1 MRFHQTPR
9 RGFAL
14 AVSLLAIVIIGALIA
29 GAFFASTQESR
40 VGRSTLTQQRA
51 FSAAEYGLNET
62 VATFDKSLNLTMV
75 PGDVQQ
81 LTYNSSSAAGT
92 QPSGARANV
101 KLTKLNNSL
110 YWVVSEGLVNAGL
123 SNQAVRRVST
133 TFRIRRP
140 QFPIGGA
147 ITSKG
152 NISVQGSAEVTGR
165 NTAPTGWTQC
175 AAIGGNDTA
184 AIAVGDSATVN
195 IQKSLNVTGTPQF
208 YKDPKYDDTTTFKQY
223 GSEIDFAQMAANADI
238 VLSAGN
244 VDPTPAGTDS
254 TCVKTGGAA
263 QTNWGE
269 PWRLQGFDGCKN
281 YFPVIYS
288 PNDISLNNG
297 RGQGVLLVNGSVR
310 FNGNFEFY
318 GVIIAKNDVTKGNGT
333 AKIYGSIIAGDNVR
347 ADDSSILGNTFINYS
362 KCANESA
369 TSGSSIIVPVNQRA
383 WADMF

>member
-40 VGRSTLTQQRA
+40 VGRNTLVQQRA

-75 PGDVQQ
+75 AGEVQQ

-92 QPSGARANV
+92 QPSGARSNV
-101 KLTKLNNSL
+101 RLTKLNDAL
-110 YWVVSEGLVNAGL
+110 YWVVSEGVVNAGL
-123 SNQAVRRVST
+123 SNQSVRRVST
-133 TFRIRRP
+133 TFRIRKP
-140 QFPIGGA
+140 LFPIGGA

-152 NISVQGSAEVTGR
+152 SISVRGSAEVTGN
-165 NTAPTGWTQC
+165 NTPPVGWTQC
-175 AAIGGNDTA
+175 AGIGGNDTA
-184 AIAVGDSATVN
+184 AIAVGDSAVVT
-195 IQKSLNVTGTPQF
+195 IQKTDNVTGTADF
-208 YKDPKYDDTTTFKQY
+208 YRDPRYDDTSTFRQF
-223 GSEIDFAQMAANADI
+223 GSDINFAEMAANADVI
-238 VLSAGN
+238 LTTN
-244 VDPTPAGTDS
+244 RPNPDPVGTDS
-254 TCVKTGGAA
+254 TCNRTGGNL

-269 PWRLQGFDGCKN
+269 PWRGFGVNGCKN
-281 YFPVIYS
+281 YFPVIYH
-288 PNDISLNNG
+288 DGDLQIDGG

-318 GVIIAKNDVTKGNGT
+318 GVIIATNDVTKGNGT

-347 ADDSSILGNTFINYS
+347 ADDTSLLGNTFIFYS

-369 TSGSSIIVPVNQRA
+369 TRASSIIVPVNQRA